1 MKRCISNTVALLL
14 IKTAFWG
21 DVGLT
26 ADDRF
31 YPLFDCRLI
40 EFNSAE
46 HISVI
51 RDRQRRHLVSLCR
64 VDNRLHGIS
73 TIQEAVLCMQ
83 VEVDKI
89 RVVHPFPLLLSIL
102 YIEWYD
108 GELKVSINNL

>member
-1 MKRCISNTVALLL
+1 MALFL
-14 IKTAFWG
+14 IQTAFWG
-21 DVGLT
+21 NVGLT

-40 EFNSAE
+40 ELDSAE

-64 VDNRLHGIS
+64 VHNRFHGIS
-73 TIQEAVLCMQ
+73 AIQEAVFCMQ
-83 VEVDKI
+83 VKVDKI
-89 RVVHPFPLLLSIL
+89 RVVHLFPLLLSIL
-102 YIEWYD
+102 YIEWYA